1 MEKLALGG
9 LEGEAVGRIEQV
21 ARMEIEVHRLD
32 WLVVR
37 QLLLAASNRSVAAK
51 IGVTEP
57 RHLLGDRLAAA
68 TLENVGD
75 LWEEMAAEIGPA
87 MRSGRPP
94 TKDLVRTV
102 GGLNAR
108 LETHIEIEMNS
119 SSASDLTK

>member
-57 RHLLGDRLAAA
+57 RHLLGDRLTAA

-87 MRSGRPP
+87 KRSGRAPS
-94 TKDLVRTV
+94 KEQVNKE
-102 GGLNAR
+102 GGLKLRRGKHNQA
-108 LETHIEIEMNS
+108 
-119 SSASDLTK
+119 

>member
-1 MEKLALGG
+1 MEKFDCGVYA
-9 LEGEAVGRIEQV
+9 GEAVGRMEEL
-21 ARMEIEVHRLD
+21 ARMEIELGRLY

-75 LWEEMAAEIGPA
+75 LWEERAAENGPA
-87 MRSGRPP
+87 MRSCRSP
-94 TKDLVRTV
+94 TQVLVKTV
-102 GGLNAR
+102 GGL
-108 LETHIEIEMNS
+108 
-119 SSASDLTK
+119 